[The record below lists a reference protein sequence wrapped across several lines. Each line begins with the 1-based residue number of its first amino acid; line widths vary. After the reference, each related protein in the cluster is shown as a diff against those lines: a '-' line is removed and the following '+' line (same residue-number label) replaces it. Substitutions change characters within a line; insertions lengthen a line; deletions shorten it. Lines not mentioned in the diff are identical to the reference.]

1 MQNIA
6 DLRNGASRLVYL
18 IAAIQQSA
26 TRAQGVSESL
36 HVWLETSHRD
46 VIFTEEEL
54 SKITEAQKLLADAQE
69 RMKNL
74 VMPDIQDRC
83 QAL

>member
-1 MQNIA
+1 MHNIQE
-6 DLRNGASRLVYL
+6 LRNGASRLVYL

-26 TRAQGVSESL
+26 TRAQAASESL

-46 VIFTEEEL
+46 VLFTEEEL
-54 SKITEAQKLLADAQE
+54 SQIAAAQKLLASSQE
-69 RMKNL
+69 RMKTL